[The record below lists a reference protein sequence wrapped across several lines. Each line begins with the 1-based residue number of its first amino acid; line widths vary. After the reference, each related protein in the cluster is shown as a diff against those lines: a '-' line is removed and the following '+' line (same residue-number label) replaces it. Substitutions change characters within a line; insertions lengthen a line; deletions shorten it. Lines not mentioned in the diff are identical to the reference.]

1 MKMSVLYYTRT
12 GHTRQM
18 AECIVRGM
26 AEQPGVEARAFS
38 IDQVDEDFVRDSRC
52 VILGTPTY
60 FASTAAEV
68 KTWLDTASKKL
79 NLAGKLGGAFA
90 TEDYLHGGGDLAIQS
105 ILVHMMVLGML
116 VYSGGSFGP
125 PVIHLGP
132 AALGSHAE
140 EYEELFRLYGS
151 RMASKALELFPQA

>member
-18 AECIVRGM
+18 AEQIVRGM

-60 FASTAAEV
+60 FASTAA
-68 KTWLDTASKKL
+68 
-79 NLAGKLGGAFA
+79 
-90 TEDYLHGGGDLAIQS
+90 
-105 ILVHMMVLGML
+105 
-116 VYSGGSFGP
+116 
-125 PVIHLGP
+125 
-132 AALGSHAE
+132 AAPSVP
-140 EYEELFRLYGS
+140 R
-151 RMASKALELFPQA
+151 